1 MHKVAL
7 VTGGSSGIGL
17 HTALALQKAGCR
29 VYSLSRRGAG
39 SEGICHIACDVT
51 SESAVN
57 AAVEQIL
64 REAGQID
71 ILVNNAGFGISGAVE
86 LTDTADAKRQFEVNF
101 FGMVNVCKA
110 VLPHM
115 RQAGHGR
122 IVNLSSVAA
131 VLPIPFQT
139 YYSASKAAIN
149 AYSQALSNE
158 LKPFGISV
166 CAVMPGDIRTG
177 FTAARQKQADPDVV
191 YDGRLERSLQKM
203 EEDERNGMEPSKAG
217 ACIAKLALKKRV
229 KPLYALRLD
238 YKCFVLL
245 SRILPVRLVNAI
257 LYRMYA
263 K

>member
-1 MHKVAL
+1 MNKVAL
-7 VTGGSSGIGL
+7 ITGGSSGIGL
-17 HTALALQKAGCR
+17 HTAKALQKAGCK

-39 SEGICHIACDVT
+39 PEGIIHIGCDVT

-57 AAVEQIL
+57 TAISQIIC
-64 REAGQID
+64 REGQID

-86 LTDTADAKRQFEVNF
+86 LTDLEDARRQFDVNF
-101 FGMVNVCKA
+101 FGMANVCKA

-115 RQAGHGR
+115 RQAGRGR

-131 VLPIPFQT
+131 ALPIPFQT

-149 AYSQALSNE
+149 AYSQALANE
-158 LKPFGISV
+158 VKPFGICV

-177 FTAARQKQADPDVV
+177 FTAARRKQPDS
-191 YDGRLERSLQKM
+191 DGIYGGRVERSVKKM
-203 EEDERNGMEPSKAG
+203 ENDEQKGMEPSEVGSVIAG
-217 ACIAKLALKKRV
+217 IALKKRV
-229 KPLYALRLD
+229 KPLYAIRLD

-257 LYRMYA
+257 LYGMYA

>member
-17 HTALALQKAGCR
+17 HTVLALKKAGCR
-29 VYSLSRRGAG
+29 VYSLSRRGTG
-39 SEGICHIACDVT
+39 LEGISHISCDVT

-57 AAVEQIL
+57 AAIEQII
-64 REAGQID
+64 RETGQID

-86 LTDTADAKRQFEVNF
+86 LTDSEDAKRQFDVNF

-115 RQAGHGR
+115 RLAGHGR

-131 VLPIPFQT
+131 ALPIPFQA

-158 LKPFGISV
+158 VKPFGISV

-177 FTAARQKQADPDVV
+177 FTAARQKQPDSDAV
-191 YDGRLERSLQKM
+191 YGGRLERSLKKM
-203 EEDERNGMEPSKAG
+203 EKDEQNGMEPSKAG
-217 ACIAKLALKKRV
+217 AFIAGLALKKRV
-229 KPLYALRLD
+229 KPLYAIRLD

-245 SRILPVRLVNAI
+245 SRILPVQLVNAI